1 MIRLMQAAT
10 NPELL
15 RHSFNGAFDEDGNP
29 IVESKEDSIFI
40 GNILQ
45 FVGNEM
51 PNKFTKACE
60 IVKDIIL
67 KVEKWSFGHHL
78 YAILRK

>member
-60 IVKDIIL
+60 IVKDIISQGG
-67 KVEKWSFGHHL
+67 KVVIWASL